1 MFIPNARARIY
12 INIYIL
18 RQRHIYID
26 IHNYDEGV
34 GLIRALA
41 RVIRKITETK
51 ICLVIWKRFCLSG
64 RCYVNSSLS
73 ANYRMRLLKSF
84 LAREDL

>member
-1 MFIPNARARIY
+1 MFIPNARARILYRY
-12 INIYIL
+12 INIKTKTY
-18 RQRHIYID
+18 

-73 ANYRMRLLKSF
+73 ANYRMRLLKRF

>member
-1 MFIPNARARIY
+1 MLIPNARARIY
-12 INIYIL
+12 INIYIKTKT
-18 RQRHIYID
+18 YNID

-73 ANYRMRLLKSF
+73 ANYRMRLLKRF